1 MKAQKPVAYV
11 WYLKEKQFYIFL
23 HFYTFYV
30 FYTTIYILSL
40 FSFRHRITQDIQA
53 RSWQHKAGRKVVPM
67 ALFLLSF
74 LCTEQSSV
82 CIGLFLHQKAVYITD
97 GA

>member
-53 RSWQHKAGRKVVPM
+53 RS
-67 ALFLLSF
+67 
-74 LCTEQSSV
+74 
-82 CIGLFLHQKAVYITD
+82 
-97 GA
+97 